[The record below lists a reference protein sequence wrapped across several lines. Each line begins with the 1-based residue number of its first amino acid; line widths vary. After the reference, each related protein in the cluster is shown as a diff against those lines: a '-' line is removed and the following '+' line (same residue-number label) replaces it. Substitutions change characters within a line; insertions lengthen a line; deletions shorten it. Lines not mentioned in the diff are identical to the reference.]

1 MKMLQKNQITILFTC
16 LGRRVEL
23 LEAFRSAAFDL
34 GIDLTIIGTDASPT
48 VPTFSYCDKS
58 YAICRIDNQEYI
70 PTLKKIVQENQ
81 VDLVIPTIDTD
92 LLILAEHR
100 DSFIAIGSNILVSDK
115 EKIQICRDKRLTH
128 SFFAECGVSTPHTV
142 DDVKDYQNGFPCF
155 IKPKNGSS
163 SIYAYKVLTH
173 SQLLEKAQV
182 VPEYIIQPF
191 IRGTEYTVDVFCDF
205 SGNPIHITPRK
216 RLLVRGGEVLVTEIC
231 NDEKIISECKQ
242 IVGVFKPRGP
252 LTIQLIRD
260 ESGQDYYIE
269 INPRFGGGS
278 PLSMKS
284 GANSAL
290 SLLTL
295 LATGSVDNS
304 QLDVA
309 STNGMVYSRFDHS
322 VAVHANDS
330 IPIISTFY
338 ELIPRLETMN
348 VQGVILDLD
357 DTLYAEK
364 EYVKSGFSYLCD
376 TEDCMKGEFERL
388 WQFFEEGVAPIDNL
402 LKEKELF
409 SETLKKK
416 LLTAY
421 RYHVPTIHLYPDV
434 LDFLREWR
442 DCNPRNK
449 LGLITDGRVEGQNN
463 KIDALGIRSK
473 FDEII
478 ITDELAGLHGNVRR
492 FRKPNP
498 LAFQIMR
505 ERLGIDYSQLVYIGD
520 NPKKDFQAP
529 LRLGMQV
536 IQFIPEDGVYA

>member
-1 MKMLQKNQITILFTC
+1 MKMQQKNQITILFTC
-16 LGRRVEL
+16 VGRRVEL

-58 YAICRIDNQEYI
+58 YSICRIDNQEYI
-70 PTLKKIVQENQ
+70 PTLKRIVQENQ
-81 VDLVIPTIDTD
+81 VDIVVPTIDTD
-92 LLILAEHR
+92 LFILAEHR
-100 DSFIAIGSNILVSDK
+100 DAFSALGSDILVSDK
-115 EKIQICRDKRLTH
+115 DKIQICRDKRLTY
-128 SFFAECGVSTPHTV
+128 SFFAECGVSTPNTV
-142 DDVKDYQNGFPCF
+142 DDVEDYQDGFPCF

-163 SIYAYKVLTH
+163 SINAYKVFSH

-205 SGNPIHITPRK
+205 TGKPIHITPRK
-216 RLLVRGGEVLVTEIC
+216 RLLVRSGEVLVTEIC
-231 NDEKIISECKQ
+231 NDEQIISECKQ
-242 IVGVFKPRGP
+242 IIRVFRPRGP
-252 LTIQLIRD
+252 VTIQLIRD

-290 SLLTL
+290 SLFTL
-295 LATGSVDNS
+295 LATGSVDNF
-304 QLDVA
+304 QTDTA
-309 STNGMVYSRFDHS
+309 SSNGMVYSRFDHS
-322 VAVHANDS
+322 VAVHTYDS
-330 IPIISTFY
+330 TPTISSFH
-338 ELIPRLETMN
+338 ELLPRLERMN
-348 VQGVILDLD
+348 IQGVILDLD

-364 EYVKSGFSYLCD
+364 EYVQSGFSYLCD

-388 WQFFEEGVAPIDNL
+388 WQFFKEGVAPIDNL
-402 LKEKELF
+402 LKEKELY

-416 LLTAY
+416 LLKAY
-421 RYHVPTIHLYPDV
+421 RYHVPDIHLYPGV
-434 LDFLREWR
+434 LDFLRNWK
-442 DCNPRNK
+442 DYNSQNK

-463 KIDALGIRSK
+463 KIDALAIRAE

-478 ITDELAGLHGNVRR
+478 ITDELAGLHGDVRR
-492 FRKPNP
+492 FRKPNSI
-498 LAFQIMR
+498 AFQIMR